1 MANVAR
7 VSRVKQAET
16 EIAVLQVQFQNMDEK
31 IDDLKIELQS
41 LRDHLSECSKTTHSM
56 IKDMQEVDQAAHRA
70 LERKVTN
77 LEKWRWMIMGAGIL
91 LGYLGF
97 EAVSKLFTVG

>member
-41 LRDHLSECSKTTHSM
+41 LRDHLSECSKTTHTM
-56 IKDMQEVDQAAHRA
+56 IKEMQDVDQAAHAA
-70 LERKVTN
+70 LERKVSN
-77 LEKWRWMIMGAGIL
+77 LEKWRWMIMGAGML
-91 LGYLGF
+91 LGALGF
-97 EAVSKLFTVG
+97 EAISKMFVI